1 MSRQWDIQHG
11 FLSEAAGLRLGS
23 VIGCAAVVN
32 ISIDRLVDPIGIP
45 LNTPSI
51 VIGNKLTAPMFKEF
65 DQANLGNT
73 LHFTVTRA
81 SCSELVAGIPMYWRA
96 SVPG

>member
-1 MSRQWDIQHG
+1 MSRQWDVQHG
-11 FLSEAAGLRLGS
+11 FLSEAAGLRLGL

-32 ISIDRLVDPIGIP
+32 VSIDRLVDPIGIP

-51 VIGNKLTAPMFKEF
+51 AIGNQLTPPMFKEF

-81 SCSELVAGIPMYWRA
+81 SCSEFVAGITMYWLA